1 MSDRVPWRE
10 SLFRSAFPF
19 VVSDVAALVV
29 AYYAALLLRVHSEWG
44 QRFFAGIN
52 LFLEVRNSADP
63 GPAFET
69 FYLLNAPRILAL
81 LAITLTGLYAF
92 LELYAVRRYVR
103 RRYEGKSVAAAN
115 LVALAIFYMYF
126 YLSRNQ
132 FHPRSM
138 FGTMLAIN
146 VVCCILSRGLTRSL
160 LQRSGLARSPAVL
173 IGGTPEGDTLAA
185 YLRTCEP
192 QGVTVVAST
201 ALGAGEAM
209 EALLARV
216 RELVG
221 MHGSRMIIC
230 ADKRLT
236 MAQLMQLLELSEE
249 LGQETKVLS
258 DRLNVLVGE
267 AGIAADFFFEMP
279 LMHFAVPPRGRV
291 WQLARR
297 AADLVLATVALV
309 LTLPLT
315 LAITA
320 LIKATSHGPVLFIQD
335 RIGINRKPF
344 RMFKFRTMH
353 NRAEELLAQVEEFN
367 EAGGGLFKMRKD
379 PRVTP
384 VGRFLRRFSLDEVP
398 QLLNVIRGEMA
409 IVGPRPLP
417 RRDFANYYEEWHYS
431 RHGGLPGLTCLW
443 QVSGR
448 SDMSFHNMCI
458 LDDYYLRNQSLVLDV
473 KIILRTVG
481 VVLFAKGAY

>member
-1 MSDRVPWRE
+1 MSGRIPWRQ

-19 VVSDVAALVV
+19 VVSDMAALVAAYFV
-29 AYYAALLLRVHSEWG
+29 ALFLRVYSEWG

-52 LFLEVRNSADP
+52 QFFEVRCVPDVGSSL
-63 GPAFET
+63 ET
-69 FYLLNAPRILAL
+69 FYVFNAPRILFFLIVTVA
-81 LAITLTGLYAF
+81 GLYAF
-92 LELYAVRRYVR
+92 LDLYAVRHYIR
-103 RRYEGKSVAAAN
+103 RRYEGKSVVAAN
-115 LVALAIFYMYF
+115 LIALALFFMYF

-146 VVCCILSRGLTRSL
+146 VVFCILLRGVTRQL
-160 LQRSGLARSPAVL
+160 LQRSGLALSPAVL
-173 IGGTPEGDTLAA
+173 VGGTPEADTLVA
-185 YLRTCEP
+185 YLRTCGP
-192 QGVTVVAST
+192 QGLTVAAQT
-201 ALGAGEAM
+201 ALGTDEPMDAFLGRLR
-209 EALLARV
+209 ALVMRHDA
-216 RELVG
+216 
-221 MHGSRMIIC
+221 RMIIC
-230 ADKRLT
+230 ADQRLT
-236 MAQLMQLLELSEE
+236 IAQIMQVLELSDE

-279 LMHFAVPPRGRV
+279 LVHFAVPPRGRT

-297 AADLVLATVALV
+297 TIDLVLATVALMV
-309 LTLPLT
+309 TLPLT
-315 LAITA
+315 FVIAV
-320 LIKATSHGPVLFIQD
+320 LIKATSPGPILFVQE

-367 EAGGGLFKMRKD
+367 EAGAGLFKMRKD

-384 VGRFLRRFSLDEVP
+384 IGRFLRRFSLDEVP
-398 QLLNVIRGEMA
+398 QLLNVLRGEMA

-417 RRDFANYYEEWHYS
+417 RRDFANYYEEWHYG
-431 RHGGLPGLTCLW
+431 RHGGMPGLTCLW

-458 LDDYYLRNQSLVLDV
+458 LDDYYLRNQGFVLDL